1 MWQHSRSDALFSSF
15 AKNLQTTFLLSNSNS
30 IPSVLSYTHTH
41 THLHTYVHT
50 DPCWASAVVIRY
62 SLSNCQ
68 TSTGTRHQTP
78 TSLANPPDAA
88 PHSNWLLPP
97 PLLWLWPSKLAY
109 EPNPHIS
116 IGCLRDTW
124 LVLTD
129 ALWLRC
135 SQRRIQ
141 LSSLQRKTTPFIT
154 SFSLSISPHLSPSLC
169 LGCYA
174 VLLCFCLCPSEGFEA
189 TPSPLDARV
198 RLNYLLSQTIG
209 QLKLVSDPGWRDIIP
224 RDVIYLHWSP
234 YKVLFFDWELF
245 SFFLFFQLPFPP
257 TLDSHTPVHWWPVTR
272 IGQVMEP

>member
-1 MWQHSRSDALFSSF
+1 M
-15 AKNLQTTFLLSNSNS
+15 
-30 IPSVLSYTHTH
+30 
-41 THLHTYVHT
+41 HT

-68 TSTGTRHQTP
+68 TSTGTRRQTP
-78 TSLANPPDAA
+78 TSLAYPPDAA
-88 PHSNWLLPP
+88 THSDWLLPP

-129 ALWLRC
+129 ALRLRC

-154 SFSLSISPHLSPSLC
+154 SFSLTISPHLSLSLC

-174 VLLCFCLCPSEGFEA
+174 VLLCFCLCPSEGFEIP
-189 TPSPLDARV
+189 PSPLDARV
-198 RLNYLLSQTIG
+198 KLSYLLLTMQH
-209 QLKLVSDPGWRDIIP
+209 LKLMLTHPGLGEIP
-224 RDVIYLHWSP
+224 EDAVHLDWPLYT
-234 YKVLFFDWELF
+234 VLFFLTGSPNYF
-245 SFFLFFQLPFPP
+245 YFHFLPHLTLTPP
-257 TLDSHTPVHWWPVTR
+257 LADVRWA
-272 IGQVMEP
+272 G

>member
-1 MWQHSRSDALFSSF
+1 MDIYIHTVFWHSFIFMWLHSRYDGLFLTFARTTKPPSSF
-15 AKNLQTTFLLSNSNS
+15 LILIFT
-30 IPSVLSYTHTH
+30 PSLLSYTHPH
-41 THLHTYVHT
+41 THMHAHAHTHVHA

-88 PHSNWLLPP
+88 THSDWLLPR

-141 LSSLQRKTTPFIT
+141 LSSLQRKTTSFIT
-154 SFSLSISPHLSPSLC
+154 SFSLSPFPHLSLSLC
-169 LGCYA
+169 LDCVMLCCYVF
-174 VLLCFCLCPSEGFEA
+174 VLVPLRILKPLQVLWIQVLRSE
-189 TPSPLDARV
+189 S
-198 RLNYLLSQTIG
+198 SQTT
-209 QLKLVSDPGWRDIIP
+209 Q
-224 RDVIYLHWSP
+224 
-234 YKVLFFDWELF
+234 
-245 SFFLFFQLPFPP
+245 
-257 TLDSHTPVHWWPVTR
+257 
-272 IGQVMEP
+272 